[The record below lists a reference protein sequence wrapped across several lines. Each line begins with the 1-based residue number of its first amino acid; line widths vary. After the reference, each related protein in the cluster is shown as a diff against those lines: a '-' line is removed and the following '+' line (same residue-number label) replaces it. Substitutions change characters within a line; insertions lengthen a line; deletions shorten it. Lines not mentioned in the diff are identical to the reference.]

1 MKTEKKF
8 RKAFTLA
15 EIVITIIVLGIVVA
29 VTMKITET
37 KISRVN
43 RYNYY
48 AAYTVLSDLAAE
60 LSYESEDGTI
70 PTSNL
75 CATFEERLNLSSEDV
90 LVNDTERTPSCS
102 IGHSIN
108 ASTDFTTIVPNLVAR
123 NGIRFYNL
131 SSIPSAISQ
140 LNGATG
146 NDLTGYTIYVDL
158 DGQRGKGEL
167 WNDVFPFY
175 LTISGRVIPAYP
187 TTGSTLAGGNSKDS
201 MLFSVRYDEFLTEG
215 NIDKREEHWL
225 VKSTTF
231 KEAACKSGYVKSVV
245 YCSDYTID
253 TNCSQDTSDCILVP
267 IRPIKYLWK

>member
-1 MKTEKKF
+1 MKKNNFK
-8 RKAFTLA
+8 KAFTLA
-15 EIVITIIVLGIVVA
+15 EIVVTIIVLGIVVA
-29 VTMKITET
+29 VTMKITTT
-37 KISRVN
+37 KITRVN
-43 RYNYY
+43 KYNYY

-60 LSYESEDGTI
+60 LTYESDDGTI
-70 PTSNL
+70 PLSGL
-75 CATFEERLNLSSEDV
+75 CSIFEEQLNLSGENV
-90 LVNDTERTPSCS
+90 VVNNVERTPSCS

-108 ASTDFTTIVPNLVAR
+108 STTDFTAIVPNLVAR

-131 SSIPSAISQ
+131 SSISSPISQ

-175 LTISGRVIPAYP
+175 LTISGKVIPAYP
-187 TTGSTLAGGNSKDS
+187 TTTATAGGNSKDS
-201 MLFSVRYDEFLTEG
+201 MLFSVRYDVFSTEG
-215 NIDKREEHWL
+215 GIDKREEHWL
-225 VKSTTF
+225 VKSASF

-245 YCSDYTID
+245 YCNGYTID
-253 TNCSQDTSDCILVP
+253 TNCAQDDSDCILVP